1 MARRRRVT
9 PAPREPK
16 PGRFAW
22 FTTVWR
28 FVAGTVAA
36 AAIGTV
42 VTIYVTKALDGDDPN
57 PIAVNVVGNP
67 ATVEAWANTQFR
79 VVLPPDARPAEAP
92 PAPGDCPGIV
102 DWAHRQGGTDQND
115 TRVRFSVQGLA
126 DQGIL
131 IDKLWAHVLRRSA
144 TPEPAGV
151 EIRCGGPQ
159 GATEVR
165 DVVIDLDAQRPAAAH
180 AQKVEGRL
188 PLFGFTLQKGETEVF
203 QLEASTT
210 GTVEWLLELE
220 LVVAGERQNVKVS
233 NHGAPFRTTAWRPS
247 RRYQVEPGTDYWS
260 ECAGDVCRE
269 NVSPATF
276 RYTS

>member
-22 FTTVWR
+22 FTPVWR

-36 AAIGTV
+36 AAIGTP

-67 ATVEAWANTQFR
+67 ATVEAWASTQFR
-79 VVLPPDARPAEAP
+79 VVLPPDARPAEP
-92 PAPGDCPGIV
+92 PPGDCPGIV
-102 DWAHRQGGTDQND
+102 DWAHRQGGIDQDD

-131 IDKLWAHVLRRSA
+131 IDKLWAHVVRRSA

-159 GATEVR
+159 GVTQLR
-165 DVVIDLDAQRPAAAH
+165 DVVMDLDAQRPAAVY

-220 LVVAGERQNVKVS
+220 LVVAGERRNVKVS
-233 NHGAPFRTTAWRPS
+233 NHGAPFRTTAWQPS

-260 ECAGDVCRE
+260 ECVNDVCRE

-276 RYTS
+276 RYTP